1 MREFLSMNIFVTGT
15 DTDVGK
21 TVVSSWLCMHTQ
33 ASYWKPIQTGG
44 NLDQVVITKF
54 SPSTKIIP
62 EVYILKAPLSPFD
75 AAKKEHVS
83 IGENALTLTVDK
95 TVIEGAGGALVP
107 IKENFYMADLVKLYR
122 AKAIIVAR
130 SKLGVINHALM
141 TGEVLKNRGID
152 VLGIVINGLLE
163 DNIKQTIEY
172 FSRLKILAVIPESN
186 TLADTLRAM
195 AVPSEISEVLR

>member
-1 MREFLSMNIFVTGT
+1 MNIFVTGT